1 MPVNS
6 YTEYKTEQQSNIN
19 FNESFKMGVK
29 APLVADRIFET
40 FDQADAYVK
49 DPKSSA
55 IPGLILSVIHDDRTE
70 SGGKDWN
77 GLYVVVESSDP
88 TDLDIYGKPVLYL
101 KGQSFSQP
109 DWWDDDIESTSHIKH
124 KPTTDY
130 GCFTI
135 NPDGTVTETPYA
147 EGYMD

>member
-1 MPVNS
+1 MAEE
-6 YTEYKTEQQSNIN
+6 YQEYKTEQQSNIN

-40 FDQADAYVK
+40 YAMADAYVK
-49 DPKSSA
+49 DQNSSA
-55 IPGLILSVIHDDRTE
+55 VAGLTLSVI
-70 SGGKDWN
+70 
-77 GLYVVVESSDP
+77 SDP
-88 TDLDIYGKPVLYL
+88 NTDIHGVSLNGIYQVVASTTERDPIYHKPVLYL
-101 KGQSFSQP
+101 TRASSVQS
-109 DWWDDDIESTSHIKH
+109 DWWDDDLTSLAHIKH